1 MQKSF
6 LALLLLSTAL
16 PMQVLAQ
23 NNTAPAETQKMQQGV
38 TTDTNADATTQ
49 TNTTQ
54 QSTQNATATQAG
66 DTFVT
71 VPQTGAWRVSDLEG
85 KPVYGAEGENIGD
98 IKDVL
103 VNKDG
108 TVTAVLIGVGGF
120 LGIGEKDVAVSMTAL
135 EFGPGMTQ
143 SEADAAAQTSNNPA
157 VSGETTAATDGAQ
170 TSDQS
175 TTATASDQAM
185 NNNTGGTNN
194 TTAATDQ
201 AQSND
206 LTATQNNDTTQ
217 NMNTNQQDIASNN
230 AVAIG
235 NDGLPDRIV
244 LNVTREQLESAPAF
258 PGVHAAK

>member
-1 MQKSF
+1 MHKSF
-6 LALLLLSTAL
+6 LALLLLSTSL

-23 NNTAPAETQKMQQGV
+23 DNTAPGATQKMQQGV
-38 TTDTNADATTQ
+38 TTDSNADVTTQ
-49 TNTTQ
+49 SNIQ
-54 QSTQNATATQAG
+54 QTTQNAAATQSG

-143 SEADAAAQTSNNPA
+143 SEADAAAQKSDNPA
-157 VSGETTAATDGAQ
+157 VSSETTAATDGAQ
-170 TSDQS
+170 TSDRPS
-175 TTATASDQAM
+175 TATASDQAL
-185 NNNTGGTNN
+185 NNNTEGTNN
-194 TTAATDQ
+194 TTATAN
-201 AQSND
+201 QSQNND
-206 LTATQNNDTTQ
+206 LTATQNNNTSQ
-217 NMNTNQQDIASNN
+217 NMNANQQDMASNN

-244 LNVTREQLESAPAF
+244 LNVTREQLENAQAF
-258 PGVHAAK
+258 PGVQAAK